1 MILLNFSS
9 EARLNLSGVS
19 FATTSAFIK
28 LSIELCHTSIRDS
41 TVAGK
46 MGSGLFFVVAG
57 RR

>member
-28 LSIELCHTSIRDS
+28 LSIELCHTFIRGNAVS
-41 TVAGK
+41 GE
-46 MGSGLFFVVAG
+46 MG
-57 RR
+57 